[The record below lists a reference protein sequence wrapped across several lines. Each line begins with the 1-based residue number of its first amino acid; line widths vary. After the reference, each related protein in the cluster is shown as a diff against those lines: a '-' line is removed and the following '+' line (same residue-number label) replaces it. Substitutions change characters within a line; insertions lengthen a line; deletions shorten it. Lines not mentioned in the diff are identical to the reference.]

1 MDPFQNCDLFWLL
14 FPGIDFALLSMADV
28 TIVTYGSFGDF
39 GGLLYKDKFEVLF
52 PKGHPAHDETG
63 LNSGVPRFHG
73 IDFKKSD

>member
-1 MDPFQNCDLFWLL
+1 MLLL

-39 GGLLYKDKFEVLF
+39 GGLLYKDKHEVLF

-63 LNSGVPRFHG
+63 LNAGVPRFHG